1 MNYLCSLKLIERLS
15 RVESCNSLIWTILNN
30 RKIFEEGLL
39 RAMDDIA
46 EQSKDNTSKMLA
58 ELLKSA
64 ILKPYREA
72 YYWELAQGKVH
83 KENVEKAV
91 DFYFSDVCV
100 SFRALPN
107 LTDEEKDR
115 EIKVVKQHLSPIKQA
130 VLNILEYNNIV
141 IIR

>member
-1 MNYLCSLKLIERLS
+1 MD
-15 RVESCNSLIWTILNN
+15 N
-30 RKIFEEGLL
+30 RKVFEDGLL

-46 EQSKDNTSKMLA
+46 EQARDNTAKMLA

-64 ILKPYREA
+64 VLKPYREA
-72 YYWELAQGKVH
+72 YYRELAQGKVH

-107 LTDEEKDR
+107 LADEEKDR
-115 EIKVVKQHLSPIKQA
+115 EIKVAKQHLNSIKQA
-130 VLNILEYNNIV
+130 ILTVLANNNIV
-141 IIR
+141 LIQ

>member
-1 MNYLCSLKLIERLS
+1 M
-15 RVESCNSLIWTILNN
+15 NN